1 MPARIF
7 KPAKTAMQSGTA
19 KTHEWVLEFEQE
31 VPRSVEP
38 LMGYTSSADMK
49 QQLRL
54 TFPTKDAAIEYAE
67 RNGVPYTVFEPHAS
81 RRRTIAYADNFRY
94 TRIGQWTH

>member
-19 KTHEWVLEFEQE
+19 KTHEWRLEFEQE
-31 VPRSVEP
+31 VPRSLEP

-54 TFPTKDAAIEYAE
+54 NFPSKEAAIEYAE
-67 RNGVPYTVFEPHAS
+67 RNGIPYTVFEPHEPK
-81 RRRTIAYADNFRY
+81 RRTLAYADNFRY
-94 TRIGQWTH
+94 NRLGQWTH

>member
-19 KTHEWVLEFEQE
+19 KTHEWMVQFEQE
-31 VPRSVEP
+31 TPRSVEP
-38 LMGYTSSADMK
+38 LMGYTSSADMR

-54 TFPTKDAAIEYAE
+54 TFPSKDAAIEYCE
-67 RNGVPYTVFEPHAS
+67 RNGIPFIVQEPHEPK
-81 RRRTIAYADNFRY
+81 RRNIAYADNFRY
-94 TRIGQWTH
+94 NRIGQWTH

>member
-19 KTHEWVLEFEQE
+19 KTHEWVLQFEQE

-38 LMGYTSSADMK
+38 LMGYTSSADTK
-49 QQLRL
+49 QQWRL
-54 TFPTKDAAIEYAE
+54 TCPSKEAAIDYAE
-67 RNGVPYTVFEPHAS
+67 RNGVPYAIFEPHVS
-81 RRRTIAYADNFRY
+81 KRRAIAYADNFKY